1 MGDIKESTRKPEK
14 AIRPRLADYVRE
26 IPDFPKPG
34 IVFRDV
40 TGILDNAEGLRL
52 AIDQLAD
59 RVEGVAFD
67 AVVSMESRGFI
78 FGMPLAYKL
87 NKPFVPVRKPGKLP
101 RETVSEE
108 YDLEYGKDR
117 LEMHRYALKPG
128 ARVVVVDDLLATGGT
143 AAACA
148 RLVERVGASVVK
160 MLFVI
165 ELEGFAARAEK
176 LSGHVVDALVRYPGK

>member
-1 MGDIKESTRKPEK
+1 MKSLESY
-14 AIRPRLADYVRE
+14 ICS

-34 IVFRDV
+34 IEFRDV
-40 TGILDNAEGLRL
+40 TGILDSADGLRL

-59 RVEGVAFD
+59 RLEGVAFD

-87 NKPFVPVRKPGKLP
+87 NKSFVPVRKPGKLP
-101 RETVSEE
+101 RETVSASYEM
-108 YDLEYGKDR
+108 EYGTDA
-117 LEMHRYALKPG
+117 LEMHKDALRPG

-143 AAACA
+143 AEACA
-148 RLVERVGASVVK
+148 RLVDAVGAKVVK

-165 ELEGFAARAEK
+165 ELEGFAARSNK
-176 LSGHVVDALVRYPGK
+176 LVGHDVDALVRYPGK

>member
-1 MGDIKESTRKPEK
+1 MKDLESY
-14 AIRPRLADYVRE
+14 IRS

-40 TGILDNAEGLRL
+40 TGILDNADGLRL

-59 RVEGVAFD
+59 RLEGVAFD

-101 RETVSEE
+101 RAVVSEE

-117 LEMHRYALKPG
+117 LEMHEDALKPG

-148 RLVERVGASVVK
+148 RLVGRVGCTVAK

-165 ELEGFAARAEK
+165 ELEGFAARTERLA
-176 LSGHVVDALVRYPGK
+176 GHDVDALVRYPGR

>member
-1 MGDIKESTRKPEK
+1 MKSLESY
-14 AIRPRLADYVRE
+14 IRS

-34 IVFRDV
+34 IEFRDV
-40 TGILDNAEGLRL
+40 TGILDSADGLRM

-59 RVEGVAFD
+59 RLEGVAFD

-87 NKPFVPVRKPGKLP
+87 NKSFVPVRKPGKLP
-101 RETVSEE
+101 RETVSASYE
-108 YDLEYGKDR
+108 LEYGTDA
-117 LEMHRYALKPG
+117 LEMHKDALRPG

-143 AAACA
+143 AEACA
-148 RLVERVGASVVK
+148 RLVDAVGAKVVK

-165 ELEGFAARAEK
+165 ELEGFAARSNK
-176 LSGHVVDALVRYPGK
+176 LAGHDVDALVRYPGK